1 MTVAQV
7 FRQIETSIPY
17 YLSSGGG
24 ITLSGGECL
33 LQPRF
38 SKQLC
43 VEARRRGLTAA
54 LDTAAAGTE
63 RDWDQILPHVDL
75 VLLCVKSSDPRK
87 HQRITGSHDT
97 RPYYTM
103 LAFLAATQRHDVRTW
118 IRFVLMS
125 AKKEEGDGGAD
136 ATCRGGEKSSSS
148 RSFTFG
154 DIATDGEVEC
164 KGVAAIAKAHSNVA
178 GVEILPYHK
187 FGVYKWEEMGLAY
200 PLSGMETPTDETLTR
215 VTRLFEAEGIE
226 VIV

>member
-54 LDTAAAGTE
+54 LDTAATGTE

-87 HQRITGSHDT
+87 HQR
-97 RPYYTM
+97 
-103 LAFLAATQRHDVRTW
+103 
-118 IRFVLMS
+118 
-125 AKKEEGDGGAD
+125 
-136 ATCRGGEKSSSS
+136 
-148 RSFTFG
+148 
-154 DIATDGEVEC
+154 
-164 KGVAAIAKAHSNVA
+164 
-178 GVEILPYHK
+178 
-187 FGVYKWEEMGLAY
+187 
-200 PLSGMETPTDETLTR
+200 
-215 VTRLFEAEGIE
+215 
-226 VIV
+226 

>member
-33 LQPRF
+33 LQPKF

-54 LDTAAAGTE
+54 LDTAATGTE
-63 RDWDQILPHVDL
+63 EQWDQILPHVDL
-75 VLLCVKSSDPRK
+75 VLLCVKSSDPKK
-87 HQRITGSHDT
+87 HVLITGSHDT
-97 RPYYTM
+97 RPYYQM
-103 LAFLAATQRHDVRTW
+103 LAFLAATHRHGVKTW

-125 AKKEEGDGGAD
+125 AGEGGAD
-136 ATCRGGEKSSSS
+136 VTCCGGQRTCS
-148 RSFTFG
+148 RSFTFS
-154 DIATDGEVEC
+154 DIATDGEDEV
-164 KGVAAIAKAHSNVA
+164 KGVAAIAKAHSNMA
-178 GVEILPYHK
+178 GVEILPYHR
-187 FGVYKWEEMGLAY
+187 FGVYKWEEMRLPY
-200 PLSGMETPTDETLTR
+200 PLEGMTTPSDECLAT
-215 VTRLFEAEGIE
+215 VTRLFETEGVE

>member
-125 AKKEEGDGGAD
+125 AKKEGGPVIS
-136 ATCRGGEKSSSS
+136 TCRGGEKSSSS

-154 DIATDGEVEC
+154 DIATDREVEC

-200 PLSGMETPTDETLTR
+200 PLSGMETPTDETTAR

>member
-54 LDTAAAGTE
+54 LDSAATGTE
-63 RDWDQILPHVDL
+63 QDWDQILPHVDL
-75 VLLCVKSSDPRK
+75 VLLCVKSSDPQK
-87 HQRITGSHDT
+87 HQLITGSHDT

-125 AKKEEGDGGAD
+125 GKKEGGDGGAD
-136 ATCRGGEKSSSS
+136 ATCCGGDKLCS

-154 DIATDGEVEC
+154 DIATDGEAEC

>member
-54 LDTAAAGTE
+54 LDTAATGTE
-63 RDWDQILPHVDL
+63 QDWDQILPHVDL
-75 VLLCVKSSDPRK
+75 VLLCVKSSDPQK
-87 HQRITGSHDT
+87 HQLITGSHDT

-103 LAFLAATQRHDVRTW
+103 LAFLPATQRHDVRTW

-125 AKKEEGDGGAD
+125 AKKEGGDGGAD
-136 ATCRGGEKSSSS
+136 ATCYGGDKSCS

-154 DIATDGEVEC
+154 DIATDGEAEC